1 MPTECICMSMILLVR
16 ATSTI
21 NPLAQANQAADHLIK
36 GNLRTFRP
44 LETLARRIQCL
55 PLVGH

>member
-36 GNLRTFRP
+36 GNLRTFRQ
-44 LETLARRIQCL
+44 LETVARRMKGL
-55 PLVGH
+55 PLAGH